1 MPKYKDTYTRDGIDF
16 HVTEKHEII
25 CLLVGTYRHSPTLH
39 TYEVHLLRMVKQGSL
54 SPDAGKMLLSSPS
67 ESDWGKYGWTFMT
80 LEDAQRKFDQLAD
93 ESEVRIAI

>member
-39 TYEVHLLRMVKQGSL
+39 TYEVHLLRMVKQGGL
-54 SPDAGKMLLSSPS
+54 SPDAGKMILSAPS
-67 ESDWGKYGWTFMT
+67 TEDWGKYGWTYLS
-80 LEDAQRKFDQLAD
+80 LEAAQEKFDELVKQTAI
-93 ESEVRIAI
+93 IAV